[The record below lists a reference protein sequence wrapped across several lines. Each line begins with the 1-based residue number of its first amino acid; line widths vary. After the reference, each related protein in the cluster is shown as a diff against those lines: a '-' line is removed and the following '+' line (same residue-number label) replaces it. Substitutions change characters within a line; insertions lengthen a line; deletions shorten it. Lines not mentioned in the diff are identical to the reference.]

1 MPIGLLLPFYPTS
14 DRCNMGSFI
23 YLDNS
28 ATTKVRDE
36 VCEAMQPYLC
46 DKWGNPSS
54 LHRLGYQSRTAMNK
68 AREQAAQLIGAT
80 PEEVYFTP
88 CGTFSNNMALLGRA
102 QYVEENNLGRH
113 LITTCIEHNSSLGP
127 AKHLMSRGWKV
138 SHLHVSDEG
147 VVDLEE
153 LKSIITD
160 ETSIISLMWANN
172 EVGTV
177 QPVEEIAK
185 IAAER
190 DIFFHSDAI
199 QVPGKLKIDMS
210 TTPVSTLS
218 LSGHKFYAPKGI
230 GLLYV
235 RKGMHVAPILFGGGQ
250 EQGLS
255 PGTESLS
262 NIVAIGAAAE
272 LAHNEL
278 EQNAL
283 HLKAIQKLLI
293 DRLTSHPAVK
303 LSGAPIESRL
313 PGHVS
318 LIVEGTVGEQLVVE
332 ADLKG
337 VCISS
342 VSACKQA
349 GKDPSHVL
357 ACMGMKHEQVI
368 GSARITA
375 GRFNSLEE
383 CERAADILLK
393 IFSKRAGT
401 NNPSPAP
408 AAV

>member
-1 MPIGLLLPFYPTS
+1 MA
-14 DRCNMGSFI
+14 SFI

-54 LHRLGYQSRTAMNK
+54 LHRLGYQARTAMTK

-80 PEEVYFTP
+80 PDEVYFTP

-102 QYVEENNLGRH
+102 QFVEANGMGRH

-185 IAAER
+185 IAADR
-190 DIFFHSDAI
+190 KIYFHSDAI
-199 QVPGKLKIDMS
+199 QVPGKLKIDMAK
-210 TTPVSTLS
+210 TPVSSLS

-235 RKGMHVAPILFGGGQ
+235 RKGMEIAPILFGGGQ
-250 EQGLS
+250 EQGIS

-278 EQNAL
+278 EHNTA
-283 HLKAIQKLLI
+283 HLRAIQKLLI
-293 DRLTSHPAVK
+293 EKLTTHPAVK
-303 LSGAPIESRL
+303 LSGTCMKSRL

-357 ACMGMKHEQVI
+357 ACMGLKHEQVI

-375 GRFNSLEE
+375 GRFNTLEE
-383 CERAADILLK
+383 CEKAADILLK
-393 IFSKRAGT
+393 IFSKRAGAG
-401 NNPSPAP
+401 NPAP
-408 AAV
+408 APATV